1 MSKLL
6 CSFRKAHST
15 EHALFRLVQKRQAEL
30 DSGNY
35 IGTTLMG
42 LSKAYGCLSHGLL
55 TAKSEAY
62 RLDTGSL
69 DFLLD
74 YLSLRKYTTK
84 VSPSYSK
91 WSEICRGIISLMT
104 IP

>member
-42 LSKAYGCLSHGLL
+42 CLSHGLL

-62 RLDTGSL
+62 GLDTGSL

>member
-6 CSFRKAHST
+6 CSFRKARST

-42 LSKAYGCLSHGLL
+42 LSVYHMV
-55 TAKSEAY
+55 Y
-62 RLDTGSL
+62 
-69 DFLLD
+69 
-74 YLSLRKYTTK
+74 
-84 VSPSYSK
+84 
-91 WSEICRGIISLMT
+91 
-104 IP
+104 